1 MVACGDADAMVTGNT
16 RRYGQSLQK
25 ITKVIPPRPGEIMF
39 GLNMVVNKVK
49 RYL

>member
-25 ITKVIPPRPGEIMF
+25 ITKVIPPRPG
-39 GLNMVVNKVK
+39 GNNVWLKHGCK
-49 RYL
+49 QR